1 MLPSYISIVFLKNVK
16 DVNLFE
22 LTADDDPMK
31 VAEQVINSEP
41 LVNEKKIDI
50 LTGKSFTPKLVYADV
65 KHIGGTNYN
74 SFKSIRSEQI

>member
-41 LVNEKKIDI
+41 LVSEKKIDI
-50 LTGKSFTPKLVYADV
+50 LTGKSFTPKLVYPHV
-65 KHIGGTNYN
+65 NHLIW
-74 SFKSIRSEQI
+74 SIFLAQYQKVTK

>member
-1 MLPSYISIVFLKNVK
+1 MCFPLYFDRILKINK

-41 LVNEKKIDI
+41 LVSEKKIDI
-50 LTGKSFTPKLVYADV
+50 LTGKSFTPKLYPHVN
-65 KHIGGTNYN
+65 HI
-74 SFKSIRSEQI
+74 IWII